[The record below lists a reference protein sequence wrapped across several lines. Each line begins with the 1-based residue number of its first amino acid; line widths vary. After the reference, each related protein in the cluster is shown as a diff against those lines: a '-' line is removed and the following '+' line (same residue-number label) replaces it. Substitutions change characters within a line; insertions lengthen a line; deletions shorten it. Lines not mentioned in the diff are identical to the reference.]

1 MSQQAIGRILLMPKG
16 DYSASTTYNMLD
28 WCRYNGKAWVC
39 KQDNTV
45 GIAPSESAVWTMLV
59 QDGSGGTGSGD
70 MQKTV
75 YDTDDDGVVD
85 SAETISGLTASIAQ
99 LNYLNTATSNIQT
112 QINGKVSDNPTFT
125 QASTRT
131 NVASGDSISTL
142 FGKIMKWFSDLKDLA
157 FIAKPTSSPNT
168 KYLRGDGS
176 WQTFPTVPDKLS
188 DLTGDVTISSPTT
201 DQVLKYNGSKW
212 VNGTAPAGGHTMVD
226 NTPLDDMIDEIAN
239 ATTSNNKVV
248 SAYGVQKWSNN
259 EAKIILTTAAQDDTG
274 VGTWLDSG
282 WESGTRSG
290 WLWSEDLYHV
300 LEDGSGNRT
309 YDVELVPVFDIG
321 ENETVSLYAWRID
334 DDVTQVIDGVTKN
347 GGCIAFKFNGA
358 VQSASGVKVGV
369 KIVRQRTE
377 VNDTGRIISQKG
389 AQNVHSDWQHK
400 V

>member
-16 DYSASTTYNMLD
+16 DYNASTTYNMLD

-70 MQKTV
+70 MQKSV

-112 QINGKVSDNPTFT
+112 QLNSKIADNPAFS
-125 QASTRT
+125 QASTRA
-131 NVASGDSISTL
+131 NINSGESIATIL
-142 FGKIMKWFSDLKDLA
+142 GKIKKWFADLADLA
-157 FIAKPTSSPNT
+157 FIDKPASSQTS

-176 WQTFPTVPDKLS
+176 WQTFPSIPATTK
-188 DLTGDVTISSPTT
+188 DLTDVSSSSPSNGDVLVYNTTSS
-201 DQVLKYNGSKW
+201 KYEPS
-212 VNGTAPAGGHTMVD
+212 TPPSGGHTMISNSGYEATMKTHALD
-226 NTPLDDMIDEIAN
+226 NTDDDVASAYVIAN
-239 ATTSNNKVV
+239 
-248 SAYGVQKWSNN
+248 WSNCSV
-259 EAKIILTTAAQDDTG
+259 KMVLTTAAQGATG

-300 LEDGSGNRT
+300 LDDGATPPNKN

-334 DDVTQVIDGVTKN
+334 DDVTQVVGGVTKN
-347 GGCIAFKFNGA
+347 GGCIAFKFNGE
-358 VQSASGVKVGV
+358 VQNADGIKVGV
-369 KIVRQRTE
+369 KIINQRTE
-377 VNDTGRIISQKG
+377 VNDTGTIIS
-389 AQNVHSDWQHK
+389 
-400 V
+400 